1 MERCYTVLPR
11 QSHAPV
17 DLHFYY
23 YGSEKCSPGS
33 SWGPA
38 VKDHYKLFYIHS
50 GQGVFR
56 SRGEVRQL
64 TAGQGF
70 LVTPGA
76 VFSYQA
82 DDSSPWV
89 QSWVAFH
96 GSYTETYLSLAGLS
110 AETPIFQS
118 GADSPLPGCFRQVRD
133 ADYPGE
139 SRELRITS
147 AFFQLM
153 AAILDEASG
162 ARTGSP
168 PPEGRRKTYTARAME
183 YVDVNY
189 SRGVTVEELAADLG
203 LTRKY
208 LSRLFKDE
216 TGISPQQYLLKYRLD
231 KASELLRT
239 TALSVKEV
247 SYSVGYKDPLLFSRM
262 FKQLFGLS
270 PRQYREKILR
280 EPLADSP
287 SPAPAGNNLGVMK

>member
-1 MERCYTVLPR
+1 MERCTVLPR

-23 YGSEKCSPGS
+23 YGSERCSPGA

-38 VKDHYKLFYIHS
+38 VKDHYKIFYIHS

-56 SRGEVRQL
+56 CLGEVYPL

-70 LVTPGA
+70 LVCPGV
-76 VFSYQA
+76 VFSYEA
-82 DDSSPWV
+82 DEANPWV

-96 GSYTETYLSLAGLS
+96 GTYTEAYLALAGLS
-110 AETPIFQS
+110 AANPVFNAGTDTQ
-118 GADSPLPGCFRQVRD
+118 LPSCFRQVRD

-153 AAILDEASG
+153 ATLLDEASG
-162 ARTGSP
+162 ERSGSR
-168 PPEGRRKTYTARAME
+168 PPESRRKIYAARAME

-203 LTRKY
+203 LSRKY

-231 KASELLRT
+231 KASELLRG

-247 SYSVGYKDPLLFSRM
+247 SFSVGYKDPLLFSRM

-270 PRQYREKILR
+270 PRQYRESFV
-280 EPLADSP
+280 PLAD
-287 SPAPAGNNLGVMK
+287 A